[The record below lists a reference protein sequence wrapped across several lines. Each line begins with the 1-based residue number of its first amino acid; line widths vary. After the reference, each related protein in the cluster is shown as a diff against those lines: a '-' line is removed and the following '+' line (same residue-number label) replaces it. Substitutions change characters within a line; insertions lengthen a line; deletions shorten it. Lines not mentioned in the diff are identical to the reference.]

1 MCLYRGK
8 VTQEGVCGG
17 VVLVLFLCL
26 VVGFLVEIFFFALK
40 GAG

>member
-8 VTQEGVCGG
+8 VTREGVWGFCF
-17 VVLVLFLCL
+17 VFVLLSAA
-26 VVGFLVEIFFFALK
+26 GFLVEIFFFALK